1 MKILRRSLIR
11 MTGLIVAHPGLW
23 LAAEVK
29 AQTVAVPQIASP
41 TPIEVLLPLKSADF
55 GRAAEAVRSG
65 LLKAREVMASPVEL
79 KFYDSDGTGDS
90 AVAAF
95 QQAQAAG
102 ARFIIG
108 PLTRREV
115 AAVAALGS
123 APLPTLALNSLES
136 DTVTPQRFWTFAL
149 TIESESRQ
157 IAQIALQE
165 ARANETSRTSAVV
178 PGAIILQSGT
188 GLGRRAAQS
197 FADAFRAGGG
207 QVVLQLHAGA
217 ADLRQKMSEISK
229 GIVFL
234 ATEAGVAR
242 ELRPFLQRFSLY
254 GTSLLFEGR
263 QLRWQDLDGVK
274 FVDQPWML
282 QPDHAAVMVFPRAET
297 LYAPELER
305 LYALGIDA
313 LRLALELM
321 RNPDAAFELD
331 GVTGILRFHNGR
343 IERRATLAWFR
354 DGEAVME

>member
-23 LAAEVK
+23 LAAGVK

-41 TPIEVLLPLKSADF
+41 TPIAVLLPLKSADF

-115 AAVAALGS
+115 TAVAALGTP
-123 APLPTLALNSLES
+123 AVPTLALNSL
-136 DTVTPQRFWTFAL
+136 DPGMATPARFWTYAL
-149 TIESESRQ
+149 TIESEARQMAQLAWQEGRRNENNLVAGRSR
-157 IAQIALQE
+157 
-165 ARANETSRTSAVV
+165 S
-178 PGAIILQSGT
+178 AIIVQSAT

-197 FADAFRAGGG
+197 FAEAFRAEGG
-207 QVVLQLHAGA
+207 QIVLQLDAGA
-217 ADLRQKMSEISK
+217 ADLRQKLSEQTG
-229 GIVFL
+229 GIIFL